1 MKLIVNL
8 FVRNPKKTEK
18 FVLKC
23 AAEKKIC
30 KVCPDFLKKLPP
42 IIEKNAKILKF
53 LVKILLDNHYS
64 QKVIF

>member
-23 AAEKKIC
+23 AAEKKNSVKCVQI
-30 KVCPDFLKKLPP
+30 LKK
-42 IIEKNAKILKF
+42 ITTNYREKCQ
-53 LVKILLDNHYS
+53 DTE
-64 QKVIF
+64 IFGENPS